1 MKPWDD
7 RAPGAPSL
15 DGGGRDARRHRAL
28 GVLGFTAVLLGM
40 LAVAFFRVQVLR
52 SSTYVLTAENNR
64 LRPLDLTPPRGMI
77 LDRTGRII
85 AENVP
90 GYSITLLPAH
100 PDTLLGTIQRLASF
114 VPAIAERR
122 ETIER
127 DIREAWGTQPVV
139 LDPDADYPEVAAIEE
154 RRGDFPGLY
163 IESRP
168 RRRYNAGEAIGHL
181 IGYLGEITQDELDSD
196 AFADAHYEPGLLVGK
211 TGIEREYEG
220 RLQGRKGVRYVEV
233 DARRRIVGDFGGIEV
248 VEPQPGDDVMLSI
261 DLELQEWIHRIFPDS
276 MQGAVVALDPT
287 DGRVLALYSAPSFDP
302 NVFVGG
308 IDRPTWASLNE
319 NPLRPLYNKAVLGR
333 YAPASTW
340 KLATAAI
347 ALDLGLVTPEE
358 RMPVRCDGGFMYGN
372 RWFGCWDPE
381 GHGDVDLLQ
390 AVQHS
395 CNTYFY
401 QLGLRIGLQRLLDEA
416 GHLGF
421 RSTCGI
427 DLPLENPG
435 VMPEGPDYWERVW
448 GYEPREGE
456 VLSLSIGQG
465 PNQQTPLRMAQFYVA
480 LARDGSAPAPRLLLD
495 SDEVTAREQGWE
507 LDLSPLALRTLR
519 EGMRRVTGPE
529 GTAWLAS
536 LELWDLYGKSGSGQ
550 NARSLAEQGLTDAWF
565 AGMAGPPGQDPEIVI
580 AVLVQNAGGGSAVAA
595 PLMAKAADFY
605 LRRKYGIEV
614 DTIQTLGEHLRT
626 RGWPEWATERM
637 QREQAAA
644 SVAFDPGAGLE

>member
-1 MKPWDD
+1 MPQKL
-7 RAPGAPSL
+7 PSIPV
-15 DGGGRDARRHRAL
+15 DSPAFDSEARRARARIVT
-28 GVLGFTAVLLGM
+28 GVIVVLLG
-40 LAVAFFRVQVLR
+40 LLGSAFFRMQVLG
-52 SSTYVLTAENNR
+52 SSAYMLTAESNR
-64 LRPLDLTPPRGMI
+64 LRPLDLPPPRGMI

-90 GYSITLLPAH
+90 GYAITLLPA
-100 PDTLLGTIQRLASF
+100 PTDTLLHTLQRLGEVLPGVAARRA
-114 VPAIAERR
+114 AIEQH
-122 ETIER
+122 IR
-127 DIREAWGTQPVV
+127 DSYGLQPVV
-139 LDPDADYPEVAAIEE
+139 VDPDADYEEVAAIEE
-154 RRGDFPGLY
+154 RRVEFPGVY

-168 RRRYNAGEAIGHL
+168 RRFYHGGEAIGHL
-181 IGYLGEITQDELDSD
+181 IGYLGEITGEELESPN
-196 AFADAHYEPGLLVGK
+196 FADEHYEPGILVGK
-211 TGIEREYEG
+211 TGIEREYEQ

-233 DARRRIVGDFGGIEV
+233 DARRRIVGDFAGIEAV
-248 VEPQPGDDVMLSI
+248 RPTRGEDVLLSI
-261 DLELQEWIHRIFPDS
+261 DLELQQWIHSIFPDT
-276 MQGAVVALDPT
+276 MQGAVVALDPS

-308 IDRPTWASLNE
+308 IDAGSWGELNE
-319 NPLRPLYNKAVLGR
+319 NPQRPLYNKAVLGR

-358 RMPVRCDGGFMYGN
+358 RMPVQCEGGFMYGN
-372 RWFGCWDPE
+372 RWFGCWDPD
-381 GHGDVDLLQ
+381 GHGDVDLLE

-395 CNTYFY
+395 CNVYFY
-401 QLGLRIGLQRLLDEA
+401 QLGLRVGLQRLLDEA

-435 VMPEGPDYWERVW
+435 IFPAGPEYWRQVW

-495 SDEVTAREQGWE
+495 SDPLEAREQGWQ
-507 LDLSPLALRTLR
+507 LDLSPMALQTLR

-536 LELWDLYGKSGSGQ
+536 LELWNLYGKSGSGQ
-550 NARSLAEQGLTDAWF
+550 NALSLAGQGLTDAWF
-565 AGMAGPPGQDPEIVI
+565 AGMAGPPGADPEIVV
-580 AVLVQNAGGGSAVAA
+580 AVLVQNAGGGSSVAA
-595 PLMAKAADFY
+595 PLMAKTADFY
-605 LRRKYGIEV
+605 LRRKYGIEI
-614 DTIQTLGEHLRT
+614 DSIQTLGEHLRA
-626 RGWPEWATERM
+626 GVWPEWAT
-637 QREQAAA
+637 QRVQAEQRRSFAPAAT
-644 SVAFDPGAGLE
+644 DGG